1 MDAPGTSP
9 WRRSSR
15 PLVIAHRGQS
25 AEVPANTLESFAR
38 AIDLGAEVIEADVQM
53 SRDDRLV
60 MLHGRL
66 GESTDASGVAA
77 DLTWDEL
84 RRLDAGAHFGP
95 AFAGLQVPSL
105 EEVLDLARDRHVPV
119 CIDVKGA
126 TPSDASAT
134 AMAVAELIRS
144 RAGTDRTLV
153 NCFHYE
159 AFGAARR
166 ILPEIDVVPDVTSE
180 VSTDPT
186 ATVALARALGAP
198 ITMHDA
204 ALPAAT
210 VAALHAAGVAVWVWD
225 VTDDESIARSVSQGV
240 DGILGKD
247 VAAVVKVLDRLCP
260 PVDATPAET

>member
-1 MDAPGTSP
+1 VDATRTSR

-15 PLVIAHRGQS
+15 PLVIGHRGQS

-38 AIDLGAEVIEADVQM
+38 AIDLGAEVIEADVQV

-66 GESTDASGVAA
+66 EESTDASGVAA
-77 DLTWDEL
+77 DYTWDEL

-95 AFAGLQVPSL
+95 EFAGLQIPSL
-105 EEVLDLARDRHVPV
+105 EEVLDLGRDRHVPV

-126 TPSDASAT
+126 TPSDASA
-134 AMAVAELIRS
+134 AASAVAELIRS
-144 RAGTDRTLV
+144 RAGTDRALI

-159 AFGAARR
+159 AFAAVRR
-166 ILPEIDVVPDVTSE
+166 ILPDIDIVPDVTAE

-186 ATVALARALGAP
+186 ATVQLARTLRAP

-204 ALPAAT
+204 ALPAET
-210 VAALHAAGVAVWVWD
+210 VSALHAAGVAVWVWD
-225 VTDDESIARSVSQGV
+225 VIDDESIARSVSQGV

-247 VAAVVKVLDRLCP
+247 VAAVVIVLDRLCP
-260 PVDATPAET
+260 IPGQ